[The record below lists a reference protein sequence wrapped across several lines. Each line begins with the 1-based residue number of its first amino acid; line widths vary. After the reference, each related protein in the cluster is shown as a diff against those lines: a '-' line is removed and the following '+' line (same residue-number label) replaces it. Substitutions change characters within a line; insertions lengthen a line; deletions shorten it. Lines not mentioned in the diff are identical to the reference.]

1 MHTRLRLRTL
11 SLAFLFLALLS
22 MALLPLPL
30 AAAAA
35 DEEPL
40 GLAEAAERALAH
52 NPDLA
57 VDLPGLE
64 AAHLRFEGTRAGYLP
79 RIDFEHSYE
88 AGDNPVFVFSTLL
101 GQERFTAANFALE
114 ELNTPDPLDNLK
126 TRVTAR
132 QVVWD
137 FGRTRSLRKQ
147 AETGIAVADLAH
159 QAHRQRVLMD
169 LFQGYYAHSLAR
181 SALETA
187 EIALRSAEAIESQ
200 ARARVESGVAVD
212 SDLLRSQVYLSEAR
226 QRFIQ
231 AEGDL
236 ESTRAHLNRLMG
248 RPLDLPVGATAPLA
262 PTLLPLPPEEVL
274 LSEQKRR
281 RPDYQALVAEL
292 RQAQALVDSRKKEFY
307 PVIAGFGAW
316 EANHPSLD
324 GSGGNNWS
332 AGLSLDWNLFAGGS
346 DRAALG
352 AARREQERKE
362 RQAEA
367 MESAMA
373 LEIRRALIR
382 QRAAEKQ
389 VQAALSAEGQSEEGL
404 RILENR
410 YEAGLATMT
419 DLLSAEAARSG
430 ARTRLAEAV
439 YRYRV
444 SCAEVEYAAGTLAPS
459 SPAMSLR

>member
-1 MHTRLRLRTL
+1 MQMKTSAARTSRAL
-11 SLAFLFLALLS
+11 TLAL
-22 MALLPLPL
+22 ALLPLPL
-30 AAAAA
+30 AAGTPA
-35 DEEPL
+35 EESL

-64 AAHLRFEGTRAGYLP
+64 AARLRYEAARAGYLP
-79 RIDFEHSYE
+79 RVDFEYAYE

-132 QVVWD
+132 QAVWD

-159 QAHRQRVLMD
+159 EAHRQRVLME
-169 LFQGYYAHSLAR
+169 LFQAYYAHSLAR
-181 SALETA
+181 AALETA

-200 ARARVESGVAVD
+200 ARERVESGVAVD
-212 SDLLRSQVYLSEAR
+212 SDLLRSRVYVSEAR

-248 RPLDLPVGATAPLA
+248 RPLDLPTGVTAPLA
-262 PTLLPLPPEEVL
+262 PTLLPLPPEEGL
-274 LSEQKRR
+274 ILEQKRR
-281 RPDYQALVAEL
+281 RPDYQALLAEL
-292 RQAQALVDSRKKEFY
+292 RQAEALADSRKKEFY

-316 EANHPSLD
+316 EANHPSLG

-332 AGLSLDWNLFAGGS
+332 AGLSLDWNLFAGGA

-352 AARREQERKE
+352 AARRGQEQKK

-389 VQAALSAEGQSEEGL
+389 VQAALDAEGQSEEGL

-419 DLLSAEAARSG
+419 DLLSAEAARSS